1 VVVAGVALSAL
12 LLRPG
17 GWPGRSRGVV
27 AGDLPTI
34 LLALGWGVLCAA
46 LFVRHRGQVGPNASL
61 GPVELRL
68 VQAVRAA
75 LLAFAVAVPAGAIA
89 MHRLRRRPYHEPP
102 PKPARHLPALQ
113 HSPPPNPPPP
123 GSGHSPLWYVVLA
136 VLALVFLAGL
146 AYAYVR
152 LRDELGGK
160 PPQAPS
166 AEPPLA
172 AGALADAVASGRRAL
187 LDGSDARAAVIA
199 CYVAMEASLAGSGV
213 VREDSDTPTD
223 LLRRVADSGLDIAAD
238 AAALTGLF
246 REARYSSHPMSDAQ
260 RDRAAAALNGLAAQL
275 GAGESV

>member
-1 VVVAGVALSAL
+1 MVT
-12 LLRPG
+12 
-17 GWPGRSRGVV
+17 
-27 AGDLPTI
+27 GDLPTI

-46 LFVRHRGQVGPNASL
+46 LLIRHRGQVGHNASL
-61 GPVELRL
+61 DPVELRL

-89 MHRLRRRPYHEPP
+89 LHRLRRRPYHEPP
-102 PKPARHLPALQ
+102 PKPAPLPALQ
-113 HSPPPNPPPP
+113 PSAPPNPPPP
-123 GSGHSPLWYVVLA
+123 ESGHSPLWYVVL
-136 VLALVFLAGL
+136 VVIALVFLAGL

-152 LRDELGGK
+152 LREELGGK

-238 AAALTGLF
+238 AAALTDLF